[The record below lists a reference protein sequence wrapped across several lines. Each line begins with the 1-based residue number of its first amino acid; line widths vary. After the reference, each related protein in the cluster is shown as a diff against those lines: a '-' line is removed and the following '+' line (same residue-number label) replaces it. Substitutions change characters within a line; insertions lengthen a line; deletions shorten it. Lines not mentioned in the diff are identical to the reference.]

1 MNQRG
6 EITVQMVA
14 GMAFLFGA
22 ILLLA
27 QGALLA
33 YGVVT
38 VREAAQEGV
47 RAGREAGADACE
59 PRAAEV
65 MSELFPGADGKAV
78 TCGVDSAGLYVA
90 RTALD
95 TPSLLP
101 GLSAVTVTGE
111 SAAPYE
117 ANSELV
123 TG

>member
-6 EITVQMVA
+6 EITVQMMA

-33 YGVVT
+33 YGTVT

-47 RAGREAGADACE
+47 RAGREAGGDACQA
-59 PRAAEV
+59 RASEV
-65 MSELFPGADGKAV
+65 MAELFPAASGRAV
-78 TCGVDSAGLYVA
+78 SCGVDPAGLYVA
-90 RTALD
+90 RTTLD

-101 GLSAVTVTGE
+101 GLAAVTVTGE

-117 ANSELV
+117 PDTELV
-123 TG
+123 AG